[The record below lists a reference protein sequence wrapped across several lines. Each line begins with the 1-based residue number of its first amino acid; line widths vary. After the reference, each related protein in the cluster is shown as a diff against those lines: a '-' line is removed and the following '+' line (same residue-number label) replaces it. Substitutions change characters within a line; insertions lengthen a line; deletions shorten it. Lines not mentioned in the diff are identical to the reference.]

1 MGSETIRTKNDL
13 LCFSASDDFF
23 SMAFRTS
30 SRSLSSFSSSVDDF
44 RTSVAKSEMIF
55 QAISI
60 NNYQMFLS
68 IEKENVII
76 DCQRKKDKDERI

>member
-1 MGSETIRTKNDL
+1 
-13 LCFSASDDFF
+13 
-23 SMAFRTS
+23 
-30 SRSLSSFSSSVDDF
+30 
-44 RTSVAKSEMIF
+44 MIF

-76 DCQRKKDKDERI
+76 DCHWIEKYAVEDKKTKMKGSN

>member
-1 MGSETIRTKNDL
+1 
-13 LCFSASDDFF
+13 
-23 SMAFRTS
+23 
-30 SRSLSSFSSSVDDF
+30 
-44 RTSVAKSEMIF
+44 MIF